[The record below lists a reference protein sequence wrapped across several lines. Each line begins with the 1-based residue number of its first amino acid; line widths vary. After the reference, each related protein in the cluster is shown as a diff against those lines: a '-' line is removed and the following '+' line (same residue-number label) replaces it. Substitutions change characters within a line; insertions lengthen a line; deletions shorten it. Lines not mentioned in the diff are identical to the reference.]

1 MYTINRERM
10 LRKVFQSFSD
20 FTLSSKELVDYLKK
34 QEEYTEN
41 GSRTRVSQS
50 RRIINSGHSK
60 QVLEICNSSRIP
72 EENNYSCLK
81 LFHSYM
87 GKLFLVLLIAVQSN
101 ESICNNCARMYW
113 LHLFIRLIIVRYE

>member
-1 MYTINRERM
+1 MSIFYYTQKSHFYSNRVSEDLKMDSQQLKRC
-10 LRKVFQSFSD
+10 LQSIGKECFVKYFSHFSD

-60 QVLEICNSSRIP
+60 QVLLEICNSSRIP
-72 EENNYSCLK
+72 EENNYSC
-81 LFHSYM
+81 
-87 GKLFLVLLIAVQSN
+87 
-101 ESICNNCARMYW
+101 
-113 LHLFIRLIIVRYE
+113 